1 MGWFDN
7 IGATVVGVVLSPVL
21 VPAAIVAV
29 TYEELTKLKCK
40 ECDCNYVEE
49 DGWDENYCS
58 YSCYSEVRD
67 RRERRREQERQR
79 ERDKEKERNRRIM
92 KSEIDD
98 FKNLSKKQI
107 KDKYG
112 IGISFTD
119 AKVNLPDNG
128 NSKIA
133 HFKEFS
139 KELEEDNLEIQTLI
153 SDLQKDRNAI

>member
-1 MGWFDN
+1 MLPWL
-7 IGATVVGVVLSPVL
+7 IGAAVVAGVGYMASSSDSSDDDDDD
-21 VPAAIVAV
+21 
-29 TYEELTKLKCK
+29 YE
-40 ECDCNYVEE
+40 
-49 DGWDENYCS
+49 
-58 YSCYSEVRD
+58 RA
-67 RRERRREQERQR
+67 ERRRERARRR
-79 ERDKEKERNRRIM
+79 EREREEERNRKNL

-98 FKNLSKKQI
+98 FKNLSKRQI

-139 KELEEDNLEIQTLI
+139 KELEKDNLEIQTLI

>member
-1 MGWFDN
+1 MLPWL
-7 IGATVVGVVLSPVL
+7 IGAAVVAGVGYMASSSDSSDDDDDD
-21 VPAAIVAV
+21 
-29 TYEELTKLKCK
+29 YE
-40 ECDCNYVEE
+40 
-49 DGWDENYCS
+49 
-58 YSCYSEVRD
+58 RA
-67 RRERRREQERQR
+67 ERRRER
-79 ERDKEKERNRRIM
+79 EREEERNRKNL

-98 FKNLSKKQI
+98 FKNLSKRQI

-139 KELEEDNLEIQTLI
+139 KELEKDNLEIQTLI